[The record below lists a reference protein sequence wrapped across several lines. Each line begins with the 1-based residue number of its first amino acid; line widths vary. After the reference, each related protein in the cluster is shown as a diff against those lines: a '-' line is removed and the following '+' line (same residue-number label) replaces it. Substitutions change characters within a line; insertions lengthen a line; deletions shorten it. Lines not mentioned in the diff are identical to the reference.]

1 MPKFI
6 NKRWHGY
13 HMVFAMAFILVLLV
27 CLSIYQ
33 WLYAIVGLFFFA
45 ILGYA
50 LFKAERSFREDFINY
65 LSTLTSRLENVGKK
79 TLDHLP
85 IGIVLYSQ
93 TGKIEW
99 ANAFIKNL
107 ASRKQII
114 GLKIEE
120 VFPELKNNG
129 AKQDESFRIH
139 MEERTFE
146 VVSDRNNRLYLF
158 QDVSQLEQL
167 EKKYKEEQGV
177 LGFLHID
184 NLDEAEQGLTDQ
196 ESTQLVS
203 NITGAIS
210 KWALEN
216 NITMK
221 RIDTDKMFF
230 VTQNRY
236 LEKLI
241 QTRFDILD
249 VVREMTRKN
258 KIPITLSIGIA
269 SVGETTIEKT
279 KNAQAALDMALARG
293 GDQAAVRNGEKI
305 LFFGGKTNAI
315 EKRTRVRAR
324 VISHAMRNLIR
335 DSERVLVMGH
345 TQPDM
350 DALGA
355 AIGVV
360 RFSLANDRDAYIIL
374 DESNHFI
381 DRLLEGIKEHEYL
394 QEHII
399 TPEKAMQWIDDPD
412 TLLVLV
418 DTHKPSLVMSPAL
431 MDRAQRKVVIDHHRR
446 GEDFID
452 DPVLVYLEPYAS
464 STCELVTELLQYQS
478 NDLGMDTLEATAL
491 FAGIVVDTRN
501 FAIRAG
507 SRTFEAASFLRRH
520 GADLAM
526 VQALLQEDLSQ
537 FVKRAEIIKNTE
549 VLFDA
554 VAVAVGEES
563 ETYDQLA
570 IAQAAD
576 TLLNMQGV
584 VASFVIAPRHDH
596 VISVSARSQGD
607 LNVQVI
613 MERMGGG
620 GHLTHAACQVRD
632 QSLQETKEQLI
643 DIIKDVSLGEE
654 LP

>member
-1 MPKFI
+1 
-6 NKRWHGY
+6 
-13 HMVFAMAFILVLLV
+13 MVSAMCFILVLLV
-27 CLSIYQ
+27 CLSLYE
-33 WLYAIVGLFFFA
+33 WLFGMIGLFFFGLLA
-45 ILGYA
+45 YVLYQ
-50 LFKAERSFREDFINY
+50 AERSFRKDFIEHI
-65 LSTLTSRLENVGKK
+65 SALTYRIEDIGRAA
-79 TLDHLP
+79 LDRLP
-85 IGIVLYSQ
+85 IGMILYNQ
-93 TGKIEW
+93 AGKIEW
-99 ANAFIKNL
+99 VNPFIKKL
-107 ASRKQII
+107 TPAKQLI
-114 GLKIEE
+114 GVKVED
-120 VFPELKNNG
+120 VFKELKDVK
-129 AKQDESFRIH
+129 AKQFEPFHIH
-139 MEERTFE
+139 VHDKTLE
-146 VVSDRNNRLYLF
+146 VIADGDNRMYFL
-158 QDVSQLEQL
+158 QDVSYLKQLEAR
-167 EKKYKEEQGV
+167 YRAEQVV
-177 LGFLHID
+177 LGFLHLD
-184 NLDEAEQGLTDQ
+184 NFDEAGQGLSDQ
-196 ESTQLVS
+196 ESTLLVS
-203 NITGAIS
+203 NTTGAIS
-210 KWALEN
+210 KWALDHS
-216 NITMK
+216 ITLK

-230 VTQNRY
+230 VTQNQS

-269 SVGETTIEKT
+269 SVGDTPVEKT

-305 LFFGGKTNAI
+305 LFFGGKTNAM

-324 VISHAMRNLIR
+324 VISHAMKNLIR
-335 DSERVLVMGH
+335 DSERILVMGH

-350 DALGA
+350 DALGS

-360 RFSLANDRDAYIIL
+360 RFCLANDRDAHIVL

-381 DRLLEGIKEHEYL
+381 DRLLEGIKEHNYL
-394 QEHII
+394 KEHLI
-399 TPEKAMQWIDDPD
+399 TPEKALQWIDDPD

-418 DTHKPSLVMSPAL
+418 DTHKPSLVMSPTL
-431 MDRAQRKVVIDHHRR
+431 MDRAQRIVVIDHHRR

-464 STCELVTELLQYQS
+464 STCELVTELLQYQD
-478 NDLGMDTLEATAL
+478 NELGMDTLEATAL

-501 FAIRAG
+501 FAIRSG

-526 VQALLQEDLSQ
+526 VQALLKEDLSQ

-549 VLFDA
+549 VLSDA
-554 VAVAVGEES
+554 IAIAVGEES
-563 ETYDQLA
+563 EVYDQLI

-584 VASFVIAPRHDH
+584 VASFVIAPRNDDL
-596 VISVSARSQGD
+596 ISVSARSQGD

-620 GHLTHAACQVRD
+620 GHLTHAACQMKGA
-632 QSLQETKEQLI
+632 SLQETKEQLI
-643 DIIKDVSLGEE
+643 DIIKDVSLGGES
-654 LP
+654 L